1 MDVGII
7 GKPNVGKSTFFSAM
21 TMAPAEIAN
30 YPFTTVEANV
40 GVGYVRGKCP
50 HVEFEMQCN
59 PNNSQCDGGV
69 RLIPVELIDVAGLVP
84 DAWQG
89 KGLGNK
95 FLDDLRQASALIHI
109 VDASGGTTADGVPCK
124 VGTHDPMEDV
134 EFLEKEI
141 SCWFRS
147 ILQKDWNKIAR
158 QSGMDGLKIE
168 RLLHERFTGLAI
180 SENQITYAIRKAG
193 MDDSVIKWTDD
204 DLLRLCTEIRRAG
217 KPMIIAANK
226 CDKAPE
232 ENMDALGSLDDTIV
246 IPTSAEYE
254 LALRKAAKAG
264 LVDYEYG
271 ASGFE
276 ITDDSK
282 LTGAQIKGLDRIS
295 EFLEKWGSTGVQK
308 CLETAIFDLLELIP
322 VYPVEDENRLTD
334 KEGRVLPDVH
344 LLSKGSTAKDLAYKV
359 HTDIGDN
366 FIRAIDAK
374 TKRVV
379 GADHELQKDDVMTIV
394 ARR

>member
-1 MDVGII
+1 V

-50 HVEFEMQCN
+50 HEEFEMVCN
-59 PNNSQCDGGV
+59 PNNSQCDSGT

-109 VDASGGTTADGVPCK
+109 VDASGGTLADGTPVK
-124 VGTHDPMEDV
+124 VGEHDPIEDV
-134 EFLEKEI
+134 QFLEKEI
-141 SCWFRS
+141 SYWFRS
-147 ILQKDWNKIAR
+147 ILQKDWKKLAR
-158 QSGMDGLKIE
+158 QSGLDGMKIE

-180 SENQITYAIRKAG
+180 TEIQIIRAMRKAQ
-193 MDDSVIKWTDD
+193 MDESPMKWSDE
-204 DLLRLCTEIRRAG
+204 DLLTLCSEIRCEG

-226 CDKAPE
+226 CDRAPE
-232 ENMDALGSLDDTIV
+232 ENLEALKGLDGLTV

-264 LVDYEYG
+264 LIEYDYG
-271 ASGFE
+271 AASFE
-276 ITDDSK
+276 LVDDSK
-282 LTGAQIKGLDRIS
+282 LTEAQKKGLGQIADFLK
-295 EFLEKWGSTGVQK
+295 EFGSTGVQK
-308 CLETAIFDLLELIP
+308 CLETAIFDLLNLIP
-322 VYPVEDENRLTD
+322 IYPVEDEHKLTD
-334 KEGRVLPDVH
+334 KEGRILPDVH
-344 LLSKGSTAKDLAYKV
+344 LMPKGSNAKDLAYKV

-366 FIRAIDAK
+366 FIRAIDAR

-379 GADHELQKDDVMTIV
+379 GQDYELKADDVITIV